1 MSSLRSSM
9 VNVINRTG
17 YEAVKAKSI
26 SLHGKRTQIKCIEP
40 HAPRETHRHSQN
52 GSAQRVGTLCLPCP
66 PSFPHTIS
74 KSCFHGIPYTH
85 ICNQP
90 IYLSIYIY
98 MGLLFTFFSSICS
111 LQAKITFQWMP
122 LIGHILSQETQPPV
136 AVQKAQHL
144 SCLHSFHSIG
154 TQFSIS
160 VWKILHCFELP
171 LLDSK
176 TAI

>member
-1 MSSLRSSM
+1 MWSTGRATRLWKQNPFPCTKREPKLNVLNHMHQERHTDIPKMAALKGWEPSAFPVLLPSLTLFQSPASM
-9 VNVINRTG
+9 AYLTHTYVINQ
-17 YEAVKAKSI
+17 SI
-26 SLHGKRTQIKCIEP
+26 
-40 HAPRETHRHSQN
+40 
-52 GSAQRVGTLCLPCP
+52 
-66 PSFPHTIS
+66 F
-74 KSCFHGIPYTH
+74 
-85 ICNQP
+85 
-90 IYLSIYIY
+90 LSIFTWAFY
-98 MGLLFTFFSSICS
+98 LLFFSSICS

-171 LLDSK
+171 Y
-176 TAI
+176 

>member
-26 SLHGKRTQIKCIEP
+26 SLHEKRTQIKCIEP

-66 PSFPHTIS
+66 PSFPPTIS

-98 MGLLFTFFSSICS
+98 MGLLFTFFLPSALFKLKSHSSGCPS
-111 LQAKITFQWMP
+111 LAIFYRRKHNHQWQCRKP
-122 LIGHILSQETQPPV
+122 
-136 AVQKAQHL
+136 
-144 SCLHSFHSIG
+144 SI
-154 TQFSIS
+154 
-160 VWKILHCFELP
+160 
-171 LLDSK
+171 
-176 TAI
+176 